1 MLNAE
6 KWKKEILDI
15 TEGGCYFAVSKDRQN
30 IARSCD
36 GIKCENCIF
45 DEKDDRDCGCN
56 FSRMKWMLSEAKG
69 SLKVSKLE
77 YDILLY
83 IYNNTKFRYIARD
96 EGGYLFAYYYP
107 VVKGFENWEGGENY
121 ETLDIFVTLFKFVK
135 WEDEEPTS
143 IKEVLDNCIVE
154 NIKEEQ

>member
-1 MLNAE
+1 MMINAE
-6 KWKKEILDI
+6 KHKNELRTIYKLKRLYICALRKDNGEFGICSDI
-15 TEGGCYFAVSKDRQN
+15 GCKNCVFDDYGETCGY
-30 IARSCD
+30 AR
-36 GIKCENCIF
+36 I
-45 DEKDDRDCGCN
+45 
-56 FSRMKWMLSEAKG
+56 KWMLSECKG
-69 SLKVSKLE
+69 PLKVSKLE
-77 YDILLY
+77 FDILLY
-83 IYNNTKFRYIARD
+83 LYHNTKFRYIARD

-154 NIKEEQ
+154 NIKEE

>member
-1 MLNAE
+1 MINAE
-6 KWKKEILDI
+6 KHKDELRTLNNIKELRDWAIKKDNGSFGRCSYI
-15 TEGGCYFAVSKDRQN
+15 GCR
-30 IARSCD
+30 
-36 GIKCENCIF
+36 NCIF
-45 DEKDDRDCGCN
+45 NIYEDCN
-56 FSRMKWMLSEAKG
+56 YARMKWMLSEAKG

>member
-1 MLNAE
+1 MINAE
-6 KWKKEILDI
+6 KHKNELR
-15 TEGGCYFAVSKDRQN
+15 TLN
-30 IARSCD
+30 
-36 GIKCENCIF
+36 GIKELRDWAIKKDNGSFGRCSYIGCRNCIF
-45 DEKDDRDCGCN
+45 NNYEDCN
-56 FSRMKWMLSEAKG
+56 YARMKWMLSECKG

-77 YDILLY
+77 FDILLY
-83 IYNNTKFRYIARD
+83 LYHNTKYRYIARD